1 MRIGTGVMLGMSLVL
16 AGCSGGRNDQA
27 AAACNTEIAKRMNG
41 RSFSIDLKDLAAHAK
56 QESADTLLLTSTVV
70 LDKGLPSQ
78 DKQSYECRV
87 RFDASGAPSVLY
99 LQFNWNTSDLK
110 QQPQ

>member
-1 MRIGTGVMLGMSLVL
+1 
-16 AGCSGGRNDQA
+16 
-27 AAACNTEIAKRMNG
+27 
-41 RSFSIDLKDLAAHAK
+41 
-56 QESADTLLLTSTVV
+56 V

-99 LQFNWNTSDLK
+99 LQFNWNTSDLQ
-110 QQPQ
+110 QQPQQ

>member
-1 MRIGTGVMLGMSLVL
+1 MRMYWLCILALGLSL
-16 AGCSGGRNDQA
+16 AACGGSRNDKA

-41 RSFSIDLKDLAAHAK
+41 RNFSVDLKDLAAHGK
-56 QESADTLLLTSTVV
+56 QESSDTWLFTSTVV
-70 LDKGLPSQ
+70 LDKGLSSE

-87 RFDASGAPSVLY
+87 RFDANGTPSVLY

-110 QQPQ
+110 SAQ